1 MQASDPLLSDPL
13 IPIQPYNDEP
23 TCCENFKY
31 CLESIIRKIKEV
43 FQRFINW
50 IKSICTSSK
59 TESKTSS
66 PVTQTPIGGLS
77 TRVLRKKTPSPTGS
91 DHLYDNDVTN
101 ESISKDD
108 LEEINKISSNTP
120 TPPIDYFPAIKPP
133 KTPSPDSTR
142 SLEGWELT
150 SLASASN
157 KRKDS

>member
-1 MQASDPLLSDPL
+1 MIATDPLLTNPL
-13 IPIQPYNDEP
+13 IPVQPYNDEA

-50 IKSICTSSK
+50 IKSICTSSE
-59 TESKTSS
+59 TESKTSIL
-66 PVTQTPIGGLS
+66 VTQTPIGGLS
-77 TRVLRKKTPSPTGS
+77 LRKKTPSPTGS
-91 DHLYDNDVTN
+91 DHLYDTDITV
-101 ESISKDD
+101 ESISKED
-108 LEEINKISSNTP
+108 LEDVRKMSSSTP
-120 TPPIDYFPAIKPP
+120 TPPINYYPLKQ

-150 SLASASN
+150 SLNSSPN